1 MSFDVPSELVEEE
14 KERENWEVEESTIML
29 ERK

>member
-1 MSFDVPSELVEEE
+1 MSFDVPWALVEEE
-14 KERENWEVEESTIML
+14 KVRENWEVEESTIMW

>member
-1 MSFDVPSELVEEE
+1 MSFDVPSELVEEA
-14 KERENWEVEESTIML
+14 KVRENWEVEESTIMW